1 MRCAE
6 PKLLLVAAL
15 AALLAACGG
24 TGTVRPTPSS
34 QPAAEEPA
42 PEEAEPEPE
51 PEKEDPEGRSEAA
64 VKLMRIGKTDEAIEA
79 FRSLTQDFPG
89 FSGPYTNL
97 GILYAGREQREAAI
111 GALSQAIQLNPE
123 NKVALNLLAIQ
134 YVESGNFERA
144 EQSWLQAL
152 TVDPGYAAAH
162 LNLGMLYER
171 NLGRP
176 QAAITQYRAYQSA
189 MGGDALQVDVWV
201 AEIEAAT
208 TTGGNAQAVP
218 AMPSLETEQ

>member
-6 PKLLLVAAL
+6 SKLLLAAAL

-24 TGTVRPTPSS
+24 PRTV
-34 QPAAEEPA
+34 QPAAEEPV
-42 PEEAEPEPE
+42 PEEAEPE

-64 VKLMRIGKTDEAIEA
+64 VRLMRIGNTDEAIEA
-79 FRSLTQDFPG
+79 FRSLTQDFPE

-97 GILYAGREQREAAI
+97 GILYAGRQQREAATA
-111 GALSQAIQLNPE
+111 ALSQAVQLNPE

-144 EQSWLQAL
+144 EQTWLQAL
-152 TVDPGYAAAH
+152 TVDPEYAAAH

-189 MGGDALQVDVWV
+189 TSGDALQVDVWV
-201 AEIEAAT
+201 AEIEAAMAT
-208 TTGGNAQAVP
+208 DDNAEALP
-218 AMPSLETEQ
+218 ATPSLETEQ